1 MEDYEGGKS
10 FKNGGK
16 VFHEPY
22 SEDRLNGLKRLLEK
36 LQSQQRKKRYSIL
49 VDGEMIVHNSYD
61 PESFD
66 DYLDYVEPHTNTVEV
81 RLYFGDSPNGN
92 RYQFHLKEP
101 SFDGLNGFKGGKEN
115 VNDLIAEALEKQ
127 SIETELT
134 QLRKKYRK
142 TKRKLRE
149 AEQLLEEKQVDVKD
163 LLSQGMQL
171 YGAFQGKNPTAGT
184 VQGLPAV
191 SEVQIEPELSE
202 ADEFYQELKEQL
214 GEEKLMNALKIW
226 KIFAKHPEMRSEFLE
241 IIQEKTDEDG

>member
-1 MEDYEGGKS
+1 MEDFERGKA
-10 FKNGGK
+10 FRNGGK
-16 VFHEPY
+16 LFHEPY
-22 SEDRLNGLKRLLEK
+22 SEDRLNALKRLLEK

-61 PESFD
+61 SELFD

-81 RLYFGDSPNGN
+81 RLYFGDSPNAN
-92 RYQFHLKEP
+92 RYLFHLKEQT
-101 SFDGLNGFKGGKEN
+101 SYGLNGFKGGKEN

-134 QLRKKYRK
+134 QLRRKYRK

-171 YGAFQGKNPTAGT
+171 YGVFQGKNPAAGT
-184 VQGLPAV
+184 VQGLPPV
-191 SEVQIEPELSE
+191 TDVQIEQELSE

-214 GEEKLMNALKIW
+214 GEEKLISALKIW

>member
-1 MEDYEGGKS
+1 MEDYEKGKA
-10 FKNGGK
+10 FGNGGK

-22 SEDRLNGLKRLLEK
+22 SEDRLNALKRLLEK
-36 LQSQQRKKRYSIL
+36 LQSQLRKKRYSIL

-61 PESFD
+61 PELFD

-92 RYQFHLKEP
+92 RYLFHLKEQTTN
-101 SFDGLNGFKGGKEN
+101 GLNGLNGGKEN

-127 SIETELT
+127 SIESELT
-134 QLRKKYRK
+134 QLRKKYKK
-142 TKRKLRE
+142 TKRRLRE

-171 YGAFQGKNPTAGT
+171 YGAFQGNNPAAGT
-184 VQGLPAV
+184 IQGLPPV
-191 SEVQIEPELSE
+191 SDVQIEPDLSE

-226 KIFAKHPEMRSEFLE
+226 KIFAKHPEMRSEFLD